1 MPYSEASKRATI
13 KYQCTHLKR
22 IPLSVKTEE
31 YERIKAAADRAGES
45 VNGYIKNAIRQR
57 MERDGATVDRPG
69 DLTGDGLDG
78 VTRANTEE

>member
-45 VNGYIKNAIRQR
+45 VNGSIKKAIRQR
-57 MERDGATVDRPG
+57 MERDDCK
-69 DLTGDGLDG
+69 
-78 VTRANTEE
+78 EEKEVKP